1 MCEHGCRASHNER
14 YDGLNIRPRQLRS
27 RETPWEGSY
36 GSKLMSRRTER
47 PYKVDGTGKLA
58 RHSAAPCSVPEI
70 NGPVV
75 QQKFTSLLKETS
87 RPSSPLKAGALASN
101 DPRAMRGVSR
111 GHSTE
116 SNEPGNT
123 GRTHNSGRAELVSRG
138 STATALPETM
148 KPSGRVIAQRLLQ
161 LEHGTSSEDLLE
173 RILSPENL
181 QAAWLRVKANGGG
194 AGVDG
199 MSIAQ
204 FPDFARQYW
213 EEIRSRL
220 LAGTYHPA
228 PVRRVFIPKPN
239 GDLRP
244 LGIPTV
250 LDRVIQQAIAQV
262 LTPIFDPHF
271 STHSFG
277 FRYGKRAHEAVRS
290 VQAAAEA
297 GYGYA
302 VDCDLKS
309 FFDTVKFDRLM
320 KLLARRILDK
330 RVLRLIGAY
339 LRAGVK
345 LPEGKVEA
353 TTQGVP
359 QGGPLSPLL
368 ANIML
373 DPLDKELERRG
384 LRFARYAD
392 DFLVLVKSLRAAQRV
407 MQSISRFVE
416 GRLKLVVN
424 RQKSKAARLS
434 ECTFLG
440 FQILRGRIVWT
451 EKALQRFKERIQEIT
466 SRSRGVSTFCML
478 RELRRYMVGWMN
490 YFGLSQAYRIIP
502 ELDQWVR
509 RRVRMYYWK
518 QWKRARTRRR
528 QLIRLGIHP
537 AEVYKATRSHRGYWF
552 MAGTSIVQRALD
564 NHWLKERGVPSLR
577 QQWIALHY
585 GKVNPKFNPEA
596 VNLTGTA

>member
-1 MCEHGCRASHNER
+1 
-14 YDGLNIRPRQLRS
+14 
-27 RETPWEGSY
+27 
-36 GSKLMSRRTER
+36 MSRRTER
-47 PYKVDGTGKLA
+47 PYKVDGAGELA
-58 RHSAAPCSVPEI
+58 PHSAARRSAPEI

-75 QQKFTSLLKETS
+75 QQEFTFLLRETCS
-87 RPSSPLKAGALASN
+87 SSPSATAGAEASN
-101 DPRAMRGVSR
+101 GPRVIAGVSR
-111 GHSTE
+111 GHSSE
-116 SNEPGNT
+116 VGPSRRPK
-123 GRTHNSGRAELVSRG
+123 LVNWG
-138 STATALPETM
+138 STAAALPETTT
-148 KPSGRVIAQRLLQ
+148 PSGRVIAQRLLQ
-161 LEHGTSSEDLLE
+161 LEHGASSEDLLE
-173 RILSPENL
+173 RILSSGNL
-181 QAAWLRVKANGGG
+181 HQAWLRVKANRGA

-199 MSIAQ
+199 MTIAQ
-204 FPDFARQYW
+204 FPAFARQYW
-213 EEIRSRL
+213 ERIRSRL
-220 LAGTYHPA
+220 MAGTYHPA

-250 LDRVIQQAIAQV
+250 LDRVIQQAIAQL

-271 STHSFG
+271 STHSYG
-277 FRYGKRAHEAVRS
+277 FRYGKRAHQAVRS
-290 VQAAAEA
+290 VQAAAQA

-320 KLLARRILDK
+320 KLLSGRISDK

-339 LRAGVK
+339 LRAGVM
-345 LPEGKVEA
+345 LPDDQWEA

-407 MQSISRFVE
+407 MQSVTRFVE
-416 GRLKLVVN
+416 ARLKLVVN
-424 RQKSKAARLS
+424 RQKSKAASLS
-434 ECTFLG
+434 QCAFLG
-440 FQILRGRIVWT
+440 FQIIRGRIVWT

-478 RELRRYMVGWMN
+478 RELRRYAVGWLN
-490 YFGLSQAYRIIP
+490 YFGLSQAYRVIP
-502 ELDQWVR
+502 ELDQWLR

-537 AEVYKATRSHRGYWF
+537 AEVFKATRSHRAYWF

-564 NHWLKERGVPSLR
+564 NKWLAERGVPSLKE
-577 QQWIALHY
+577 QWVEMHY
-585 GKVNPKFNPEA
+585 GKQNPQFNPAA

>member
-1 MCEHGCRASHNER
+1 
-14 YDGLNIRPRQLRS
+14 
-27 RETPWEGSY
+27 
-36 GSKLMSRRTER
+36 
-47 PYKVDGTGKLA
+47 
-58 RHSAAPCSVPEI
+58 
-70 NGPVV
+70 
-75 QQKFTSLLKETS
+75 
-87 RPSSPLKAGALASN
+87 
-101 DPRAMRGVSR
+101 
-111 GHSTE
+111 
-116 SNEPGNT
+116 
-123 GRTHNSGRAELVSRG
+123 
-138 STATALPETM
+138 M

-161 LEHGTSSEDLLE
+161 LEHGASSEDLLE

-181 QAAWLRVKANGGG
+181 QQAWLRVKANGGA

-199 MSIAQ
+199 MTIAQ
-204 FPDFARQYW
+204 FPAFARQHW
-213 EEIRSRL
+213 EKIRSRL
-220 LAGTYHPA
+220 MAGTYHPA

-271 STHSFG
+271 STHSYG
-277 FRYGKRAHEAVRS
+277 FRYGKRAHQAVRS
-290 VQAAAEA
+290 VQAAAQA

-320 KLLARRILDK
+320 QLLARRISDK

-345 LPEGKVEA
+345 LPEGSVEA

-424 RQKSKAARLS
+424 RQKSRAAPLS
-434 ECTFLG
+434 ANAPSSAF
-440 FQILRGRIVWT
+440 
-451 EKALQRFKERIQEIT
+451 
-466 SRSRGVSTFCML
+466 RSAGEESC
-478 RELRRYMVGWMN
+478 G
-490 YFGLSQAYRIIP
+490 
-502 ELDQWVR
+502 
-509 RRVRMYYWK
+509 
-518 QWKRARTRRR
+518 RTRPCNGSRNGYR
-528 QLIRLGIHP
+528 KSP
-537 AEVYKATRSHRGYWF
+537 AA
-552 MAGTSIVQRALD
+552 AGGFR
-564 NHWLKERGVPSLR
+564 PS
-577 QQWIALHY
+577 ACC
-585 GKVNPKFNPEA
+585 GN
-596 VNLTGTA
+596 

>member
-1 MCEHGCRASHNER
+1 MTQALDLSNCGTARF
-14 YDGLNIRPRQLRS
+14 
-27 RETPWEGSY
+27 PWEGSY
-36 GSKLMSRRTER
+36 GSTLMSRRTER
-47 PYKVDGTGKLA
+47 PYQVDGAGELA
-58 RHSAAPCSVPEI
+58 RHSAAQGSAPEI

-75 QQKFTSLLKETS
+75 QQEFTSLLREICG
-87 RPSSPLKAGALASN
+87 PSPSATPINREQAVGAEASN
-101 DPRAMRGVSR
+101 DQRETAEVSR
-111 GHSTE
+111 GHSSE
-116 SNEPGNT
+116 VGPSRRP
-123 GRTHNSGRAELVSRG
+123 ELVSGG
-138 STATALPETM
+138 STAAALPVTT
-148 KPSGRVIAQRLLQ
+148 KPTGRVIAQRLLQ
-161 LEHGTSSEDLLE
+161 LEHGASSEDLLE
-173 RILSPENL
+173 RVLSPENL
-181 QAAWLRVKANGGG
+181 QSAWLRVKANGGA
-194 AGVDG
+194 AGVEG
-199 MSIAQ
+199 MTIAQ
-204 FPDFARQYW
+204 FPAFARQYW
-213 EEIRSRL
+213 QKIRLRL

-250 LDRVIQQAIAQV
+250 LDRVIQQAIAQI
-262 LTPIFDPHF
+262 LAPIFDPHF
-271 STHSFG
+271 STHSYG
-277 FRYGKRAHEAVRS
+277 FRYGKRAHQAVRS

-320 KLLARRILDK
+320 RLLARRISDV

-339 LRAGVK
+339 LRAGVQ
-345 LPEGKVEA
+345 LPEGTVEA

-424 RQKSKAARLS
+424 RQKSRAARLS
-434 ECTFLG
+434 ECAFLG

-478 RELRRYMVGWMN
+478 RELKRYAVGWMN
-490 YFGLSQAYRIIP
+490 YFGLSQAYRGIP

-528 QLIRLGIHP
+528 QLIRLGIHRM
-537 AEVYKATRSHRGYWF
+537 EVYKATRAHRGYWF

-564 NHWLKERGVPSLR
+564 NRWLAERGVPSLKE
-577 QQWIALHY
+577 QWVEMH
-585 GKVNPKFNPEA
+585 
-596 VNLTGTA
+596 